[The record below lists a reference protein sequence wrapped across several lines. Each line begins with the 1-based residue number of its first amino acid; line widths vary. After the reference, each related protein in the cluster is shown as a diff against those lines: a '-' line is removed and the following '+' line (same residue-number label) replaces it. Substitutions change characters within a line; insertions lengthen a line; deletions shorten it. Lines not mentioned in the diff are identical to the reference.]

1 MTADGM
7 TDEEK
12 LRDKLWFYTLAQ
24 AGPAFVH
31 QYTVDA
37 FAAQNASYADKPIKV
52 VFALAGLYLHLERGF
67 DGRQVQR
74 AHMQLAAGNRERAWT
89 MPRLPMERGAVR
101 VADVLASPEGL
112 EREVMVD
119 VWCSSVWQ
127 CYEEVHGEIAELCA
141 VELGVW

>member
-1 MTADGM
+1 M

-24 AGPAFVH
+24 TGPSFLH

-37 FAAQNASYADKPIKV
+37 FAAQNATQADKPIKV
-52 VFALAGLYLHLERGF
+52 VFALVGLYLHLERGF

-74 AHMQLAAGNRERAWT
+74 AHLQLAERNPRRSWA
-89 MPRLPMERGAVR
+89 MPRLPKERGAVR

-119 VWCSSVWQ
+119 V
-127 CYEEVHGEIAELCA
+127 
-141 VELGVW
+141 